1 MLNVDD
7 FSADKFI
14 SVLSLEL
21 TVKLNYTLLKFIG
34 VISEQNVT
42 KVIVVFNEV
51 IEVIPDGLLLFRRQ
65 ISASISKF
73 PPRVDNCFKD
83 GVCIHSSTCT
93 SHSALD
99 FKLSESHFLIIIN

>member
-7 FSADKFI
+7 FSADKFVC
-14 SVLSLEL
+14 VLSLEL

-42 KVIVVFNEV
+42 KVIVVLNEV
-51 IEVIPDGLLLFRRQ
+51 IEVISDGLLLFRRQ

-73 PPRVDNCFKD
+73 RP
-83 GVCIHSSTCT
+83 
-93 SHSALD
+93 
-99 FKLSESHFLIIIN
+99 